1 MRSTTANWRWID
13 GPQRPLIARPGLA
26 DPDGDPVLAC
36 SVQTFH
42 LVQHSRYCKSDAEW
56 TSIYEQK
63 AEDALD
69 EDDS

>member
-1 MRSTTANWRWID
+1 M
-13 GPQRPLIARPGLA
+13 ARKSISFR
-26 DPDGDPVLAC
+26 DPVWLIPMVIVVIAC

-42 LVQHSRYCKSDAEW
+42 LVQHAKYCKSNAEW

>member
-1 MRSTTANWRWID
+1 MARKRISFRDPVW
-13 GPQRPLIARPGLA
+13 LIPMVIV
-26 DPDGDPVLAC
+26 VLAC

-42 LVQHSRYCKSDAEW
+42 LVQHAKYCKSDAEW

-63 AEDALD
+63 AEDDLD